1 MHSYHVVTHKRQSIK
16 ECTLTMLLQQK
27 TKYKRMHSLPC
38 CYNKRQ
44 SIKWCTLTMLLQQ
57 KTKYKRMHSYH
68 VVTTKDKV

>member
-1 MHSYHVVTHKRQSIK
+1 
-16 ECTLTMLLQQK
+16 MLLQQK
-27 TKYKRMHSLPC
+27 TKYKRMHSYHVVTTKDKVYNKRQNALLPC

-44 SIKWCTLTMLLQQ
+44 SIKECTLTMLLQQ